1 MYYVEKKGVSL
12 CGTDANVTMLK
23 KQRRQSE
30 KLLAAI
36 SLKTRI

>member
-12 CGTDANVTMLK
+12 CGTNANVTMLK

-30 KLLAAI
+30 KLTF
-36 SLKTRI
+36 LKKIFQN